1 MPNHIQLT
9 DNPAGEAMD
18 KDGFAPLTPFPDCD
32 TASVVPNTQPAPSM
46 LSPKLHMDFLTW
58 NFVTLHDTGGV
69 PHNLKEQSV
78 DQLNNIAL
86 TSALILT
93 IEATVVFEL
102 REVLQDTSEWLGFA
116 MGLISMCALVIQ
128 ITSLGHAIFHLAM
141 ISEFGS
147 LDELACWM
155 DSIGSLQTLPAM
167 LLMVGIWLT
176 VVSFIL
182 FLFAIYP
189 VTKACIITA
198 AATAFFGLGHVAVAK
213 VLQSYYDAV
222 DKVSKGWR
230 ISKKID

>member
-1 MPNHIQLT
+1 
-9 DNPAGEAMD
+9 
-18 KDGFAPLTPFPDCD
+18 
-32 TASVVPNTQPAPSM
+32 
-46 LSPKLHMDFLTW
+46 
-58 NFVTLHDTGGV
+58 
-69 PHNLKEQSV
+69 
-78 DQLNNIAL
+78 
-86 TSALILT
+86 
-93 IEATVVFEL
+93 
-102 REVLQDTSEWLGFA
+102 
-116 MGLISMCALVIQ
+116 MCALVIQ

-155 DSIGSLQTLPAM
+155 DAIGSLQTLPAM

-176 VVSFIL
+176 VISFIL